1 MPLGAVDLLEAAG
14 DDLSEPS
21 CTLCVAQPTLHGAP
35 PPPRFNH
42 CAALLAREQLAV
54 FGGSGGHGSSAA
66 LH

>member
-1 MPLGAVDLLEAAG
+1 
-14 DDLSEPS
+14 
-21 CTLCVAQPTLHGAP
+21 VAQPTLHGAP

-54 FGGSGGHGSSAA
+54 FGGSGGTDSSAP